1 MPFACAAG
9 QLPCLRAGMP
19 PRCLRPLAA
28 DGSECPTSLGIA
40 NCISTTFT
48 TLDYCEGDGECGTS
62 NGLNN
67 CNPGGWDMYQIM
79 PTLALQNP
87 PPPPP
92 PPPLWTFGPGTFL
105 NTATNQ
111 CEVEC
116 TSGRRM
122 AEESLSIEELPR
134 TSHQAVSEFL
144 AANPKFAARLD
155 EELVDYMHKFGEQL
169 FGQPALAL

>member
-1 MPFACAAG
+1 
-9 QLPCLRAGMP
+9 
-19 PRCLRPLAA
+19 
-28 DGSECPTSLGIA
+28 
-40 NCISTTFT
+40 
-48 TLDYCEGDGECGTS
+48 
-62 NGLNN
+62 
-67 CNPGGWDMYQIM
+67 MYQIM
-79 PTLALQNP
+79 PTLALPNA

-134 TSHQAVSEFL
+134 TSHQALSEFL

-155 EELVDYMHKFGEQL
+155 EELVDSLSAAFEKFGEQL

>member
-1 MPFACAAG
+1 MNNSP
-9 QLPCLRAGMP
+9 LTLRLH
-19 PRCLRPLAA
+19 PRRLQGGGSGGSA
-28 DGSECPTSLGIA
+28 DGSLPGLTACQTAVVISYCPAPPPPPPSPPP
-40 NCISTTFT
+40 S
-48 TLDYCEGDGECGTS
+48 
-62 NGLNN
+62 
-67 CNPGGWDMYQIM
+67 
-79 PTLALQNP
+79 P

-92 PPPLWTFGPGTFL
+92 PWTFGPGTFL
-105 NTATNQ
+105 NAVTNQ

-134 TSHQAVSEFL
+134 TSHQALSEFL